1 MFRRSKTLVISEPD
15 PTYKVRY
22 LGNVLTAV
30 VKGEGCVDRP
40 ILTLWNNYNS
50 TSSGGTQA
58 GLDMELTVCNSGLKV
73 ITREQGLTEY
83 RAHRIT
89 YNICS
94 EQYPRLFVWVYRHEG
109 KRLKAEVRCHAV
121 LCKSELVAQTITSQ
135 LQDRLTVAL
144 DEFLREKR
152 RSQNSRL
159 SIRLH
164 RPLSLP
170 NDISNPAG
178 SVRTKFLKVG
188 QNFRPPIGH
197 SNSAP
202 KLGSI
207 TEGDEDELAAASATD
222 ELMRNSE
229 TSAWQSRLDHECD
242 NDGDTV
248 FSSSPHTRG
257 ANGHLHGTGADNE
270 DDVTSSLSNDVSSL
284 RITCHDGSDVSACVE
299 MLPAGGGVDSDDEND
314 YEDEKPS
321 QRFS

>member
-1 MFRRSKTLVISEPD
+1 VSI
-15 PTYKVRY
+15 KVYNNRCHY
-22 LGNVLTAV
+22 ITFLIIVTEGQEGKGRGGRG
-30 VKGEGCVDRP
+30 KGE
-40 ILTLWNNYNS
+40 
-50 TSSGGTQA
+50 
-58 GLDMELTVCNSGLKV
+58 
-73 ITREQGLTEY
+73 
-83 RAHRIT
+83 
-89 YNICS
+89 
-94 EQYPRLFVWVYRHEG
+94 EG
-109 KRLKAEVRCHAV
+109 KGREAVGEERKEGKGILSECNCWLRPWPCWLCVVSQAEVRCHAV

-242 NDGDTV
+242 NDGDSV
-248 FSSSPHTRG
+248 FSSSPHTRYDI
-257 ANGHLHGTGADNE
+257 LF
-270 DDVTSSLSNDVSSL
+270 
-284 RITCHDGSDVSACVE
+284 
-299 MLPAGGGVDSDDEND
+299 GVM
-314 YEDEKPS
+314 
-321 QRFS
+321 